1 MKPVLKALSR
11 SYTVACVITLAGGAT
26 AQNADLP
33 KYEATKQVSGVIHIC
48 GSPQMGEL
56 LKLYER
62 GFMKVQP
69 AVHFNND
76 VTSTLMAVSGVSNGR
91 ADIGLLGREIWPT
104 EMQAFES
111 IKGHA
116 PTVIDIATG
125 SFDVPKATF
134 ALMIFVPRSN
144 PIASLSTGQLER
156 IFTASNGTAD
166 HGSSSNSPIRTWGD
180 LGLKGD
186 WANRP
191 VHLYCFSVDNDKS
204 QIFSQLIFSKGR
216 HWNPGLNESSNA
228 PGPNGADAGELIVQ
242 AVAKDPDAIGIS
254 NVHYATPE
262 VKALP
267 LSTPEQKVPVA
278 PTRENVAN
286 RSYPLTRAV
295 YMVVNNDALHPLNEA
310 VIEFLRYALSRQG
323 QQAVMQE
330 GNYLPL
336 PAEIALRQLRQLPA
350 SSK

>member
-1 MKPVLKALSR
+1 MTPVLKALSR
-11 SYTVACVITLAGGAT
+11 SYTAAFVFALANVA
-26 AQNADLP
+26 AQNTELP
-33 KYEATKQVSGVIHIC
+33 KYVAAKQVSGTIHIC
-48 GSPQMGEL
+48 GSPQMSEL
-56 LKLYER
+56 LKLYEQ
-62 GFMKVQP
+62 GFIEVQP
-69 AVHFNND
+69 TVHFDND
-76 VTSTLMAVSGVSNGR
+76 LKSTLTAVSGVSNGR

-104 EMQAFES
+104 EVQAFES

-125 SFDVPKATF
+125 SFDMPKATF

-156 IFTASNGTAD
+156 IFTASNGTRN
-166 HGSSSNSPIRTWGD
+166 HGTSSNSPIRTWGD

-186 WANRP
+186 WTNRP
-191 VHLYCFSVDNDKS
+191 VHLYGFSVDNDKA

-254 NVHYATPE
+254 NIHYATPE

-267 LSTPEQKVPVA
+267 LSTPEQKVPIT

-295 YMVVNNDALHPLNEA
+295 YMVVNNDAVHPLNDA
-310 VIEFLRYALSRQG
+310 AIEFLRYALSRQG

-336 PAEIALRQLRQLPA
+336 PVEIALRQLRQLPTP
-350 SSK
+350 SN